1 MLTNTLS
8 FGTRQ
13 LVDPVSANSRCSI
26 DETVAAVQTCLSD
39 SPSLA
44 GNRIRCEASGCRIV
58 LRGYVATYSMKQ
70 MARVLAE
77 SVSGDNRVE
86 DRLDVIPS
94 PAQWNTHSTPNSRA
108 L

>member
-1 MLTNTLS
+1 MLEPID
-8 FGTRQ
+8 G
-13 LVDPVSANSRCSI
+13 DPGRSLAEI
-26 DETVAAVQTCLSD
+26 AAVVQACLRD

-44 GNRIRCEASGCRIV
+44 GNRIRCELGGDRII

-77 SVSGDNRVE
+77 SVSSDHRVE
-86 DRLDVIPS
+86 DRLDVIPF
-94 PAQWNTHSTPNSRA
+94 PAKWRQNADRGNE